1 MKKAILLFLS
11 FGFIGC
17 GIDPENLDGG
27 ISYDGYH
34 PRANDNHTAS
44 FSMNWE
50 AEMGY
55 PVEQVEYN

>member
-1 MKKAILLFLS
+1 MAS
-11 FGFIGC
+11 
-17 GIDPENLDGG
+17 DPENLDGG